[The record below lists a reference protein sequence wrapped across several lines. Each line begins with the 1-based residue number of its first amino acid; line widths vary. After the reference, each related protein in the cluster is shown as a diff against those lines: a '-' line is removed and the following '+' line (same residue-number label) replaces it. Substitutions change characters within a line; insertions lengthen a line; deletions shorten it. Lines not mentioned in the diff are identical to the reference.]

1 MLHQEPL
8 LESKV
13 RSILKRDEEVAKSR
27 GRSPYWA
34 GIMEHLQ
41 FIKDEDQRNTVFMH
55 TVQSMKYALSLSEAT
70 TTAATTPGG
79 YNKAMLPTIIRR
91 VLPQVVA
98 TKFVATRQLDV
109 PTQIIQTFR
118 LNRKNA
124 KDGVGAGTEWA
135 DPSQVA
141 RYTPNTTVTGQVVGQ
156 NIWQGN
162 KFALDPN
169 YSAQSVQGEVMSA
182 SAASASDGQTLAYGP
197 LLPGSAQ
204 VMLVPDNDPR
214 SGVVYAY
221 DNGAGL
227 FTKQST
233 GVVIAGVTIAN
244 YGVLNGTAP
253 MVNLAS
259 LGSPTTAASG
269 LGIQAGSGAT
279 GTGPDTFH
287 WEINYSFSLER
298 NKTGLSEISFAM
310 DTIQVS
316 AKARKNFAQI
326 SAEAIQDLEAYTD
339 GKLDALKELV
349 TAMTETMA
357 LEIDQELTLAM
368 MQTAAK
374 TATWDAKYPVGQFR
388 GTQAEYNQ
396 TLVHKMNFVSNDMSV
411 DYLRG
416 DDFFAICHPHLFNI
430 LQNTNNF
437 KMTDL
442 NHLHQGD
449 FSVSAEKTGT
459 IDSYTIAKNAY
470 HPQSDKMLMGY
481 TSKDLAKAPYAYF
494 PYVTYLTPPQADV
507 LSGDMFSTIVGL
519 QQRYDHKV
527 LLDGKYGLANLQVNN
542 MYQS

>member
-1 MLHQEPL
+1 MLNQEPL
-8 LESKV
+8 LEDKV

-41 FIKDEDQRNTVFMH
+41 GIKDQDTRNTVFMH

-118 LNRKNA
+118 LNRKTA
-124 KDGVGAGTEWA
+124 KNGVAAGSEWA
-135 DPSQVA
+135 DPSGLK
-141 RYTPNTTVTGQVVGQ
+141 RYSPTGNTPTG
-156 NIWQGN
+156 NWQGN
-162 KFALDPN
+162 KASLDPN
-169 YSAQSVQGEVMSA
+169 YSAQEVVGEGGA
-182 SAASASDGQTLAYGP
+182 SGIPETNGTTTLDFGP
-197 LLPGSAQ
+197 LLPGSCKIS
-204 VMLVPDNDPR
+204 LVSDTDPR
-214 SGVVYAY
+214 NRTTYAY
-221 DNGAGL
+221 DNGAGTFIL
-227 FTKQST
+227 AAT
-233 GVVIAGVTIAN
+233 GAVTTEFAIAS
-244 YGVLNGTAP
+244 YGLLNNTAP
-253 MVNLAS
+253 SITRAS
-259 LGSPTTAASG
+259 VTASG
-269 LGIQAGSGAT
+269 A
-279 GTGPDTFH
+279 DFH
-287 WEINYSFSLER
+287 YEVDYSFSLER
-298 NKTGLSEISFAM
+298 NTKSLSEISFAM

-368 MQTAAK
+368 MNSTSGK
-374 TATWDAKYPVGQFR
+374 SYVWDAKYPVGEFR

-416 DDFFAICHPHLFNI
+416 DDFFAIAHPHLFNI

-442 NHLHQGD
+442 NHLHQGE
-449 FSVSAEKTGT
+449 FNVSAEKVGT

-470 HPQSDKMLMGY
+470 HPYSDKMLMGY

-527 LLDGKYGLANLQVNN
+527 LLDGQYGLANLTVTN
-542 MYQS
+542 MYA

>member
-1 MLHQEPL
+1 MLNQEPL
-8 LESKV
+8 LEDKV

-41 FIKDEDQRNTVFMH
+41 GIKDPDTRNTVFMH

-118 LNRKNA
+118 LNRKTA
-124 KDGVGAGTEWA
+124 KNGVAAGAEWA
-135 DPSQVA
+135 DPQYNQ
-141 RYTPNTTVTGQVVGQ
+141 RYQNGATGNTAT
-156 NIWQGN
+156 WQGN
-162 KFALDPN
+162 KAGLDPN
-169 YSAQSVQGEVMSA
+169 FSSQDVSGEVPTQTDG
-182 SAASASDGQTLAYGP
+182 AAPAAGNLAFGP
-197 LLPGSAQ
+197 LLPGSFK
-204 VMLVPDNDPR
+204 VYLVSKTNPR
-214 SGVVYAY
+214 TRTLLAY

-227 FTKQST
+227 LISAHASSGTAIGSPT
-233 GVVIAGVTIAN
+233 AAAITN
-244 YGVLNGTAP
+244 YGLLNGTAP
-253 MVNLAS
+253 AVDTSTFTA
-259 LGSPTTAASG
+259 PT
-269 LGIQAGSGAT
+269 SGAT
-279 GTGPDTFH
+279 EASTQFEYD
-287 WEINYSFSLER
+287 YSFSLER
-298 NKTGLSEISFAM
+298 NKTGLSEVSFAM

-368 MQTAAK
+368 MNAAGK
-374 TATWDAKYPVGQFR
+374 TATWDSVYPSNQFR

-416 DDFFAICHPHLFNI
+416 DDFFAICHPHVFNI

-442 NHLHQGD
+442 NHLHQGE
-449 FSVSAEKTGT
+449 FNVSAEKVGT

-527 LLDGKYGLANLQVNN
+527 LLDGKYGLANLQVQNL
-542 MYQS
+542 YA

>member
-1 MLHQEPL
+1 MLNQEPL
-8 LESKV
+8 LEDKV

-41 FIKDEDQRNTVFMH
+41 GIKDPDTRNTVFMH

-124 KDGVGAGTEWA
+124 KNGVAAGSEWA
-135 DPSQVA
+135 DPSLLTRQ
-141 RYTPNTTVTGQVVGQ
+141 PSPTTAST
-156 NIWQGN
+156 WQGN
-162 KFALDPN
+162 KSALDPN
-169 YSAQSVQGEVMSA
+169 FSSQDVSGEVGPSNL
-182 SAASASDGQTLAYGP
+182 SGVTTFAYGP
-197 LLPGSAQ
+197 LLPGSTKL
-204 VMLVPDNDPR
+204 MLVNSADSR
-214 SGVVYAY
+214 VRYTYAY

-227 FTKQST
+227 FII
-233 GVVIAGVTIAN
+233 GALAGIGTVDNTVAISN
-244 YGVLNGTAP
+244 YGLLNSTAP
-253 MVNLAS
+253 TITTNGLAD
-259 LGSPTTAASG
+259 PTTF
-269 LGIQAGSGAT
+269 AT
-279 GTGPDTFH
+279 GAGNLVAATTLTGTWHYELD
-287 WEINYSFSLER
+287 YSFALER
-298 NKTGLSEISFAM
+298 NKTGLSEVSFAM

-368 MQTAAK
+368 MNAAAK
-374 TATWDAKYPVGQFR
+374 TAVWDAVYPSNQFR

-416 DDFFAICHPHLFNI
+416 DDFFAICHPHVFNI

-437 KMTDL
+437 HMTDL
-442 NHLHQGD
+442 AHLHQSD
-449 FSVSAEKTGT
+449 FNVSAEKMGT

-470 HPQSDKMLMGY
+470 HPQSDVMLMGY

-507 LSGDMFSTIVGL
+507 LSGDVFSTIVGL

-527 LLDGKYGLANLQVNN
+527 LLDGKYGLAKLQVTSL
-542 MYQS
+542 YV

>member
-1 MLHQEPL
+1 MLNQEPL

-13 RSILKRDEEVAKSR
+13 KSILKRDEEVAKSR
-27 GRSPYWA
+27 GRAPYWA

-41 FIKDEDQRNTVFMH
+41 GIKDEDTRNTVFMH

-135 DPSQVA
+135 DPSQLQ
-141 RYTPNTTVTGQVVGQ
+141 RYTPVTSATGQVIGQ

-169 YSAQSVQGEVMSA
+169 YSAQSVVGEVMSA
-182 SAASASDGQTLAYGP
+182 SGVTGSNGQTLAYGP

-204 VMLVPDNDPR
+204 IMLVPDNDPR
-214 SGVVYAY
+214 SAVVYAY

-227 FTKQST
+227 FVSSST
-233 GVVIAGVTIAN
+233 GLVLSGVTIAN

-253 MVNLAS
+253 MVNLAALPVPQQS
-259 LGSPTTAASG
+259 DVSG
-269 LGIQAGSGAT
+269 EPA
-279 GTGPDTFH
+279 DTFH
-287 WEINYSFSLER
+287 WEMNYSFSLER
-298 NKTGLSEISFAM
+298 NKTALSEISFAM
-310 DTIQVS
+310 DTIQVN

-339 GKLDALKELV
+339 GKIDALKELV

-368 MQTAAK
+368 MQTAY
-374 TATWDAKYPVGQFR
+374 ATTTWNALYPTGQFR

-411 DYLRG
+411 NYLRG

-437 KMTDL
+437 HMSDL

-449 FSVSAEKTGT
+449 FNVNAEKMGT

-527 LLDGKYGLANLQVNN
+527 LLDGKYGLANLQVLN

>member
-1 MLHQEPL
+1 MLNQEPL
-8 LESKV
+8 LEDKV

-41 FIKDEDQRNTVFMH
+41 GIKDPDQRNTVFMH

-118 LNRKNA
+118 LNRKTA
-124 KDGVGAGTEWA
+124 KNGVAAGAEWA
-135 DPSQVA
+135 DPSGIK
-141 RYTPNTTVTGQVVGQ
+141 RYTPSNAPTG
-156 NIWQGN
+156 NWQGN
-162 KFALDPN
+162 KAALDPN
-169 YSAQSVQGEVMSA
+169 FSAQEVVGEGGSTGLTEGA
-182 SAASASDGQTLAYGP
+182 GTITLAFGP
-197 LLPGSAQ
+197 LLPGSTKIMTVA
-204 VMLVPDNDPR
+204 DNDPR
-214 SGVVYAY
+214 DRVVYAY
-221 DNGAGL
+221 DNGAGTFIL
-227 FTKQST
+227 LNGTVCTTAAISS
-233 GVVIAGVTIAN
+233 
-244 YGVLNGTAP
+244 YGVLNVSAP
-253 MVNLAS
+253 TILAQS
-259 LGSPTTAASG
+259 GFTSDGSHHFEV
-269 LGIQAGSGAT
+269 
-279 GTGPDTFH
+279 D
-287 WEINYSFSLER
+287 YSFSLER
-298 NKTGLSEISFAM
+298 NTKNLSEVSFAM

-368 MQTAAK
+368 MNAAGK
-374 TATWDAKYPVGQFR
+374 SATWDAIYPSGQFR
-388 GTQAEYNQ
+388 GTQAEWNQ
-396 TLVHKMNFVSNDMSV
+396 TLVHKMNFLSNDMSV

-416 DDFFAICHPHLFNI
+416 DDFFAICHPHVFNI

-442 NHLHQGD
+442 AHLHQGD
-449 FSVSAEKTGT
+449 FNVSAEKTGT
-459 IDSYTIAKNAY
+459 IDNYTIAKNAY

-507 LSGDMFSTIVGL
+507 MSGDMFSTIVGL

-527 LLDGKYGLANLQVNN
+527 LLDGAYGLGNLTVTN
-542 MYQS
+542 MYSPLA

>member
-1 MLHQEPL
+1 MLNQEPL
-8 LESKV
+8 LEDKV

-41 FIKDEDQRNTVFMH
+41 GIKDADTRNTVFMH

-118 LNRKNA
+118 LNRKTA
-124 KDGVGAGTEWA
+124 KNGVAAGAEWA
-135 DPSQVA
+135 DPQYNQ
-141 RYTPNTTVTGQVVGQ
+141 RYQNSGTGATAT
-156 NIWQGN
+156 WQGN
-162 KFALDPN
+162 KAGLDPN
-169 YSAQSVQGEVMSA
+169 FSSQEVSGEVLG
-182 SAASASDGQTLAYGP
+182 AAGAANCAFGP
-197 LLPGSAQ
+197 LLPGSFKVYLQ
-204 VMLVPDNDPR
+204 NVYDPR
-214 SGVVYAY
+214 TRTLVAY

-227 FTKQST
+227 LISAST
-233 GVVIAGVTIAN
+233 LSGTAVGSPTAGSITN
-244 YGVLNGTAP
+244 YGLLNGTAP
-253 MVNLAS
+253 AYDIS
-259 LGSPTTAASG
+259 TFTAVTS
-269 LGIQAGSGAT
+269 AT
-279 GTGPDTFH
+279 DNTATQYVVD
-287 WEINYSFSLER
+287 YSFSLER
-298 NKTGLSEISFAM
+298 NKTGLSEVSFAM

-368 MQTAAK
+368 MNAAAK
-374 TATWDAKYPVGQFR
+374 TATWDSVYPTSQFR

-416 DDFFAICHPHLFNI
+416 DDFFAICHPHVFNI

-442 NHLHQGD
+442 NHLHQGE
-449 FSVSAEKTGT
+449 FNVSAEKVGT

-507 LSGDMFSTIVGL
+507 LSGEMFSTIVGL

-527 LLDGKYGLANLQVNN
+527 LLDGKYGLANLQVQNL
-542 MYQS
+542 YA

>member
-1 MLHQEPL
+1 MLNQEPL
-8 LESKV
+8 LEDKV

-41 FIKDEDQRNTVFMH
+41 GIKDLDTRNTVFMH

-118 LNRKNA
+118 LNRKTA
-124 KDGVGAGTEWA
+124 KNGVAAGAEWA
-135 DPSQVA
+135 DPQYNQ
-141 RYTPNTTVTGQVVGQ
+141 RYQNSGTGATST
-156 NIWQGN
+156 WQGN
-162 KFALDPN
+162 KAGLDPN
-169 YSAQSVQGEVMSA
+169 FSSQEVSGEVLGA
-182 SAASASDGQTLAYGP
+182 AGAASCAFGP
-197 LLPGSAQ
+197 LLPGSFKVYLQ
-204 VMLVPDNDPR
+204 NVYDPR
-214 SGVVYAY
+214 VRTLVAY

-227 FTKQST
+227 LISAST
-233 GVVIAGVTIAN
+233 LSGTAVGSPTAGSITN
-244 YGVLNGTAP
+244 YGLLNGTAP
-253 MVNLAS
+253 AYDIS
-259 LGSPTTAASG
+259 TFTAVTS
-269 LGIQAGSGAT
+269 AT
-279 GTGPDTFH
+279 DNTATQYVVD
-287 WEINYSFSLER
+287 YSFSLER
-298 NKTGLSEISFAM
+298 NTKNLSEVSFAM

-368 MQTAAK
+368 MNAAGK
-374 TATWDAKYPVGQFR
+374 IATWDSVYPANQFR

-396 TLVHKMNFVSNDMSV
+396 TLVHKMNFVSNDISV

-416 DDFFAICHPHLFNI
+416 DDFFAICHPHVFNI

-442 NHLHQGD
+442 NHLHQGE
-449 FSVSAEKTGT
+449 FNVSAEKVGT

-527 LLDGKYGLANLQVNN
+527 LLDGKYGLANLQVQNL
-542 MYQS
+542 YA

>member
-1 MLHQEPL
+1 MLNQEPL
-8 LESKV
+8 LEDKV

-41 FIKDEDQRNTVFMH
+41 GIKDLDTRNTVFMH

-118 LNRKNA
+118 LNRKTA
-124 KDGVGAGTEWA
+124 KNGVAAGAEWA
-135 DPSQVA
+135 DPQYNQ
-141 RYTPNTTVTGQVVGQ
+141 RYQNSGTGATST
-156 NIWQGN
+156 WQGN
-162 KFALDPN
+162 KAGLDPN
-169 YSAQSVQGEVMSA
+169 FSSQEVSGEVLGA
-182 SAASASDGQTLAYGP
+182 AGAASCAFGP
-197 LLPGSAQ
+197 LLPGSFKVYLQ
-204 VMLVPDNDPR
+204 NVYDPR
-214 SGVVYAY
+214 VRTLVAY

-227 FTKQST
+227 LISAST
-233 GVVIAGVTIAN
+233 LSGTAVGSPTAGSITN
-244 YGVLNGTAP
+244 YGLLNGTAP
-253 MVNLAS
+253 AYDIS
-259 LGSPTTAASG
+259 TFTAVTS
-269 LGIQAGSGAT
+269 AT
-279 GTGPDTFH
+279 DNTATQYVVD
-287 WEINYSFSLER
+287 YSFSLER
-298 NKTGLSEISFAM
+298 NTKNLSEVSFAM

-368 MQTAAK
+368 MNAAGK
-374 TATWDAKYPVGQFR
+374 IATWDSVYPANQFR

-396 TLVHKMNFVSNDMSV
+396 TLVHKMNFVSNDISV

-416 DDFFAICHPHLFNI
+416 DDFFR
-430 LQNTNNF
+430 
-437 KMTDL
+437 
-442 NHLHQGD
+442 QGRKH
-449 FSVSAEKTGT
+449 FCSHS
-459 IDSYTIAKNAY
+459 
-470 HPQSDKMLMGY
+470 
-481 TSKDLAKAPYAYF
+481 
-494 PYVTYLTPPQADV
+494 
-507 LSGDMFSTIVGL
+507 
-519 QQRYDHKV
+519 
-527 LLDGKYGLANLQVNN
+527 
-542 MYQS
+542 

>member
-1 MLHQEPL
+1 MLNQEPL
-8 LESKV
+8 LEAKV
-13 RSILKRDEEVAKSR
+13 KSILSRDAEVAKSR

-41 FIKDEDQRNTVFMH
+41 GIQDPDQRNTVFMH

-124 KDGVGAGTEWA
+124 KDGVQAGAEWA
-135 DPSQVA
+135 DPSQLN
-141 RYTPNTTVTGQVVGQ
+141 RYSPVTNATGQVVGQ
-156 NIWQGN
+156 NVWQGN

-169 YSAQSVQGEVMSA
+169 YSAQSVAGEVL
-182 SAASASDGQTLAYGP
+182 AASHTAPASSVTLAYGP

-204 VMLVPDNDPR
+204 IMLVPDHDPR
-214 SGVVYAY
+214 GAQVYGY

-227 FTKQST
+227 FIKQSDSSVLSGCT
-233 GVVIAGVTIAN
+233 VTN

-253 MVNLAS
+253 SVALAS
-259 LGSPTTAASG
+259 LGQPDSTMTVP
-269 LGIQAGSGAT
+269 AGQGGNLT
-279 GTGPDTFH
+279 PDTFH

-298 NKTGLSEISFAM
+298 NKTALSEVSFAM

-368 MQTAAK
+368 MNTAAK
-374 TATWDAKYPVGQFR
+374 TSVWDAKYPAQEFR
-388 GTQAEYNQ
+388 GTQMEYNQ
-396 TLVHKMNFVSNDMSV
+396 TLVHKMNFISNDMSV

-442 NHLHQGD
+442 SHLHQGD

-470 HPQSDKMLMGY
+470 HPQSDTMLMGY

-527 LLDGKYGLANLQVNN
+527 LLDGKYGLAKLQVQN
-542 MYQS
+542 MYNA

>member
-1 MLHQEPL
+1 MLNQEPL
-8 LESKV
+8 LEDKV

-41 FIKDEDQRNTVFMH
+41 GIKDPDTRNTVFMH

-124 KDGVGAGTEWA
+124 KNGVAAGAEWA
-135 DPSQVA
+135 DPSGLARHTPTVA
-141 RYTPNTTVTGQVVGQ
+141 KNQ
-156 NIWQGN
+156 WQGN
-162 KFALDPN
+162 KSALDPN
-169 YSAQSVQGEVMSA
+169 YSAQEVLGEA
-182 SAASASDGQTLAYGP
+182 LAAADAQTLAYGP
-197 LLPGSAQ
+197 LLPGAAKIYK
-204 VMLVPDNDPR
+204 VADNDPR
-214 SGVVYAY
+214 SGVVVAY

-227 FTKQST
+227 FIRQAT
-233 GVVIAGVTIAN
+233 GAVYAGVTVAN
-244 YGVLNGTAP
+244 YGLLNGTAP
-253 MVNLAS
+253 SVNALS
-259 LGSPTTAASG
+259 LDAAG
-269 LGIQAGSGAT
+269 VG
-279 GTGPDTFH
+279 FH
-287 WEINYSFSLER
+287 YEIGYSFSLER

-368 MQTAAK
+368 MNAAAK
-374 TATWDAKYPVGQFR
+374 TATWDAVYPTGEFR

-416 DDFFAICHPHLFNI
+416 DDFFALCHPHVFNI

-442 NHLHQGD
+442 SHLHQGE
-449 FSVSAEKTGT
+449 FNVSAEKVGT

-494 PYVTYLTPPQADV
+494 PYVTYLTPPQVDV

-527 LLDGKYGLANLQVNN
+527 MLDGQYGLANLKVENL
-542 MYQS
+542 YA

>member
-1 MLHQEPL
+1 MLNQEPL
-8 LESKV
+8 LEDKV

-41 FIKDEDQRNTVFMH
+41 GLDPDTRNTVFMH

-124 KDGVGAGTEWA
+124 KNGVAAGSEWA
-135 DPSQVA
+135 DPSKNQL
-141 RYTPNTTVTGQVVGQ
+141 YTATPTNT
-156 NIWQGN
+156 WQGN
-162 KFALDPN
+162 KAGLDPN
-169 YSAQSVQGEVMSA
+169 FSAQEVSGETLPEADS
-182 SAASASDGQTLAYGP
+182 TKLAYSP
-197 LLPGSAQ
+197 LLPGSAKIYY
-204 VMLVPDNDPR
+204 VADNDVR
-214 SGVVYAY
+214 NRVLAAY

-227 FTKQST
+227 FIAT
-233 GVVIAGVTIAN
+233 GGGPVGSPAAGTVYTSVAITN
-244 YGVLNGTAP
+244 YGILNDTANMP
-253 MVNLAS
+253 TVNAAS
-259 LGSPTTAASG
+259 LIDAV
-269 LGIQAGSGAT
+269 AGS
-279 GTGPDTFH
+279 H
-287 WEINYSFSLER
+287 YEIDYSFSLER
-298 NKTGLSEISFAM
+298 NKTGLSEVSFAM

-368 MQTAAK
+368 MNAAGK
-374 TATWDAKYPVGQFR
+374 EQYWNAKYADGVAGQFR
-388 GTQAEYNQ
+388 GTQAEWNQ
-396 TLVHKMNFVSNDMSV
+396 TLVHKMNYISNDMSV

-416 DDFFAICHPHLFNI
+416 DDFFAICHPHVFNI

-449 FSVSAEKTGT
+449 FNVSAEKVGT

-527 LLDGKYGLANLQVNN
+527 LLDGKYGLAKLQVQNL
-542 MYQS
+542 YA

>member
-1 MLHQEPL
+1 MLNQEPL
-8 LESKV
+8 LEDKV

-41 FIKDEDQRNTVFMH
+41 GIKDPDQRNTVFMH

-124 KDGVGAGTEWA
+124 KDGVQAGAEWA
-135 DPSQVA
+135 DPSLLA
-141 RYTPNTTVTGQVVGQ
+141 RYTPTTNPTGQ

-169 YSAQSVQGEVMSA
+169 FSAQSVAGEA
-182 SAASASDGQTLAYGP
+182 LTAADGQTLAYGP
-197 LLPGSAQ
+197 LLPGSPQ
-204 VMLVPDNDPR
+204 ILLVADNDPR
-214 SGVVYAY
+214 SGVVVAY
-221 DNGAGL
+221 DNGAGMFMRQTTGL
-227 FTKQST
+227 PYT
-233 GVVIAGVTIAN
+233 GVTVAN
-244 YGVLNGTAP
+244 YGLLNSTAP
-253 MVNLAS
+253 SIN
-259 LGSPTTAASG
+259 AAA
-269 LGIQAGSGAT
+269 LDAAGG
-279 GTGPDTFH
+279 GNH
-287 WEINYSFSLER
+287 YEMNYSFSLER
-298 NKTGLSEISFAM
+298 NTTKLSEVSFAM

-368 MQTAAK
+368 MNVAAK
-374 TATWDAKYPVGQFR
+374 TATWDAKYPVGEFR

-449 FSVSAEKTGT
+449 FNVSAEKTGT
-459 IDSYTIAKNAY
+459 IDNYTIAKNAY
-470 HPQSDKMLMGY
+470 FPQSDKMLMGY

-527 LLDGKYGLANLQVNN
+527 LLDGKYGLANLQVTN
-542 MYQS
+542 MYQA

>member
-1 MLHQEPL
+1 MLNQEPL
-8 LESKV
+8 LEDKV

-41 FIKDEDQRNTVFMH
+41 GIKDPDTRNTVFMH

-135 DPSQVA
+135 DPSQLN
-141 RYTPNTTVTGQVVGQ
+141 RYTPNTTATGQVVGQ
-156 NIWQGN
+156 NVWQGN

-182 SAASASDGQTLAYGP
+182 SASAPSNGQTLAYGP

-204 VMLVPDNDPR
+204 IMLVPDNDPR
-214 SGVVYAY
+214 SAVVFAY

-227 FTKQST
+227 FVDS
-233 GVVIAGVTIAN
+233 VSSLVISGVTVTN

-253 MVNLAS
+253 MVNLGN
-259 LGSPTTAASG
+259 LPAASG
-269 LGIQAGSGAT
+269 LIAGHLQQVGSGAL
-279 GTGPDTFH
+279 GAVETFH

-298 NKTGLSEISFAM
+298 NKTALSEISFAM

-368 MQTAAK
+368 MQTAMK
-374 TATWDAKYPVGQFR
+374 TQVWDAKYPVGQFR
-388 GTQAEYNQ
+388 GTQMEYNQ
-396 TLVHKMNFVSNDMSV
+396 TLVHKMNFISNDMSV

-416 DDFFAICHPHLFNI
+416 DDFFAICHPHVFNI

-437 KMTDL
+437 KMNDL

-449 FSVSAEKTGT
+449 FNVSAENTGS

-470 HPQSDKMLMGY
+470 HPQSDTMLMGY

-527 LLDGKYGLANLQVNN
+527 LLDGKYGLAKLQVNN
-542 MYQS
+542 LYQS

>member
-1 MLHQEPL
+1 MLNQEPL
-8 LESKV
+8 LEDKV

-41 FIKDEDQRNTVFMH
+41 GIKDPDQRNTVFMH

-118 LNRKNA
+118 LNRKTA
-124 KDGVGAGTEWA
+124 KNGVAAGSEWA
-135 DPSQVA
+135 DPSGIK
-141 RYTPNTTVTGQVVGQ
+141 RYSPTGNTPTG
-156 NIWQGN
+156 NWQGN
-162 KFALDPN
+162 KASLDPN
-169 YSAQSVQGEVMSA
+169 FSAQEVVGEGGTTGFSVSNGPHSL
-182 SAASASDGQTLAYGP
+182 DFGP
-197 LLPGSAQ
+197 LLPGSCKFSV
-204 VMLVPDNDPR
+204 VMDTDPR
-214 SGVVYAY
+214 DRTDYAY
-221 DNGAGL
+221 DNGAGTFIL
-227 FTKQST
+227 SAT
-233 GVVIAGVTIAN
+233 GMVTTEFAVSS
-244 YGVLNGTAP
+244 YGLLNDTAP
-253 MVNLAS
+253 SITCAS
-259 LGSPTTAASG
+259 VTAA
-269 LGIQAGSGAT
+269 
-279 GTGPDTFH
+279 GTGYHYEVD
-287 WEINYSFSLER
+287 YSFSLER
-298 NKTGLSEISFAM
+298 NTKKLSEVSFAM

-368 MQTAAK
+368 MQAAGK
-374 TATWDAKYPVGQFR
+374 KATWDAIYPVGEFR
-388 GTQAEYNQ
+388 GTQAEWNQ
-396 TLVHKMNFVSNDMSV
+396 TLVHKMNFLSNDMSV

-416 DDFFAICHPHLFNI
+416 DDFFAICHPHVFNI

-449 FSVSAEKTGT
+449 FNVSAEKVGT
-459 IDSYTIAKNAY
+459 VDNYTIAKNAY

-507 LSGDMFSTIVGL
+507 MSGDMFSTIVGL

-527 LLDGKYGLANLQVNN
+527 LLDGQYGLGKLTVTN
-542 MYQS
+542 MYA

>member
-1 MLHQEPL
+1 MLNQEPL
-8 LESKV
+8 LEDKV
-13 RSILKRDEEVAKSR
+13 RSVLKRDEEVAKSR

-34 GIMEHLQ
+34 GIMEQLQ
-41 FIKDEDQRNTVFMH
+41 TIKDPDVRNTVFMH

-124 KDGVGAGTEWA
+124 KDGVQAGAEWA
-135 DPSQVA
+135 DPSQLQQ
-141 RYTPNTTVTGQVVGQ
+141 YTPTTTPTGINT
-156 NIWQGN
+156 WQGN

-169 YSAQSVQGEVMSA
+169 YSAQSVAGETVA
-182 SAASASDGQTLAYGP
+182 ASDGTSLAYGP

-204 VMLVPDNDPR
+204 ILLVPNNDPR
-214 SGVVYAY
+214 SGVVVAY

-227 FTKQST
+227 FINQST
-233 GVVIAGVTIAN
+233 GLVYTGVSIAN
-244 YGVLNGTAP
+244 YGLLNGTAP
-253 MVNLAS
+253 IVNLAS
-259 LGSPTTAASG
+259 LTAAG
-269 LGIQAGSGAT
+269 VGN
-279 GTGPDTFH
+279 H
-287 WEINYSFSLER
+287 YEMNYSFSLER
-298 NKTGLSEISFAM
+298 NKTGLSEVSFAM

-326 SAEAIQDLEAYTD
+326 SAEAFQDLEAYTD

-374 TATWDAKYPVGQFR
+374 TAVWDALYPAGQFR
-388 GTQAEYNQ
+388 GTQMEYNQ
-396 TLVHKMNFVSNDMSV
+396 TLVHKMNFISNDMSV

-416 DDFFAICHPHLFNI
+416 DDFFAICHPHVFNI

-449 FSVSAEKTGT
+449 FSVAAEKVGT

-519 QQRYDHKV
+519 QQRYDHKA
-527 LLDGKYGLANLQVNN
+527 LLDGRYGLANLQIQNL
-542 MYQS
+542 YQS

>member
-1 MLHQEPL
+1 MLNQEPL
-8 LESKV
+8 LEDKV

-41 FIKDEDQRNTVFMH
+41 SIADPDTRNTVFMH

-124 KDGVGAGTEWA
+124 KNGVAAGAEWA
-135 DPSQVA
+135 DPSANQ
-141 RYTPNTTVTGQVVGQ
+141 RYNSKATTPT
-156 NIWQGN
+156 WQGN
-162 KFALDPN
+162 KAGLDPN
-169 YSAQSVQGEVMSA
+169 FSSQEVSSEVPVA
-182 SAASASDGQTLAYGP
+182 VDGATPVDGTALAYGP
-197 LLPGSAQ
+197 LLPGSLK
-204 VMLVPDNDPR
+204 VYLVKKFDPR
-214 SGVVYAY
+214 DKVLKAY

-227 FTKQST
+227 LMDATT
-233 GVVIAGVTIAN
+233 GLATGATIAN
-244 YGVLNGTAP
+244 YGMLNSTAP
-253 MVNLAS
+253 TVNLSALPAPTAGAIEAS
-259 LGSPTTAASG
+259 T
-269 LGIQAGSGAT
+269 QYVV
-279 GTGPDTFH
+279 D
-287 WEINYSFSLER
+287 YSFSIER
-298 NKTGLSEISFAM
+298 NTKNLSEVSFAM

-368 MQTAAK
+368 MQAAAK
-374 TATWDAKYPVGQFR
+374 TATWDSVYPTGEFR

-416 DDFFAICHPHLFNI
+416 DDFFAICHPHVFNI

-442 NHLHQGD
+442 NHMHQGD
-449 FSVSAEKTGT
+449 FNVSAEKVGT

-527 LLDGKYGLANLQVNN
+527 LLDGKYGLANLQVQNL
-542 MYQS
+542 YA

>member
-1 MLHQEPL
+1 MLNQEPL
-8 LESKV
+8 LEDKV

-41 FIKDEDQRNTVFMH
+41 SIKDPDTRNTVFMH

-124 KDGVGAGTEWA
+124 KNGVAAGAEWA
-135 DPSQVA
+135 DPSGIV
-141 RYTPNTTVTGQVVGQ
+141 RHTPTTPT
-156 NIWQGN
+156 WQGN
-162 KFALDPN
+162 KAALDPN
-169 YSAQSVQGEVMSA
+169 YSSQDVSGEVPTQGDG
-182 SAASASDGQTLAYGP
+182 AAPADGTALAYGP
-197 LLPGSAQ
+197 LLPGSFK
-204 VMLVPDNDPR
+204 VYLTFKNDPR
-214 SGVVYAY
+214 NRTLVAY

-227 FTKQST
+227 LMSATT
-233 GVVIAGVTIAN
+233 GLATGATIAN
-244 YGVLNGTAP
+244 YGLLNSTAP
-253 MVNLAS
+253 TVNLSTLTA
-259 LGSPTTAASG
+259 PTAGTSDTAT
-269 LGIQAGSGAT
+269 QYEV
-279 GTGPDTFH
+279 D
-287 WEINYSFSLER
+287 YSFSLER
-298 NKTGLSEISFAM
+298 NKAGLSEVSFAM

-374 TATWDAKYPVGQFR
+374 TATWDSVYPTGEFR

-416 DDFFAICHPHLFNI
+416 DDFFAICHPHVFNI

-442 NHLHQGD
+442 NHMHQGD
-449 FSVSAEKTGT
+449 FNVSAEKIGT

-507 LSGDMFSTIVGL
+507 LSGDMFATIVGL
-519 QQRYDHKV
+519 QQRYDHKA
-527 LLDGKYGLANLQVNN
+527 LLDGKYGLANLQVQHLYN
-542 MYQS
+542 

>member
-1 MLHQEPL
+1 MLNQEPL
-8 LESKV
+8 LEDKV

-41 FIKDEDQRNTVFMH
+41 SIKDPDTRNTVFMH

-124 KDGVGAGTEWA
+124 KDGVAAGAEWA
-135 DPSQVA
+135 DPSLLQ
-141 RYTPNTTVTGQVVGQ
+141 RYNPTTSPTNMGG
-156 NIWQGN
+156 WQGN
-162 KFALDPN
+162 KSALDPN
-169 YSAQSVQGEVMSA
+169 FSSQDVSGEVPTQSNGA
-182 SAASASDGQTLAYGP
+182 LPADGTALAYGP
-197 LLPGSAQ
+197 LLPGSLKIYVNQ
-204 VMLVPDNDPR
+204 LSNPR
-214 SGVVYAY
+214 SINSASLGRVLVAY

-227 FTKQST
+227 LMSATT
-233 GVVIAGVTIAN
+233 GLPTGATIAN
-244 YGVLNGTAP
+244 YGLLNGTAP
-253 MVNLAS
+253 TVNF
-259 LGSPTTAASG
+259 SG
-269 LGIQAGSGAT
+269 LTAPVAGPG
-279 GTGPDTFH
+279 DTAQQM
-287 WEINYSFSLER
+287 EVDYSFALER
-298 NKTGLSEISFAM
+298 NKTGLSEVSFAM

-368 MQTAAK
+368 MNAAAK
-374 TATWDAKYPVGQFR
+374 TATWDAVYPANQFR

-416 DDFFAICHPHLFNI
+416 DDFFAICHPHVFNI

-442 NHLHQGD
+442 NHMHQGD
-449 FSVSAEKTGT
+449 FNVSAEKVGT

-527 LLDGKYGLANLQVNN
+527 LLDGKYGLANLQVTSL
-542 MYQS
+542 YA